1 MLLGA
6 IPFVP
11 TSYFAYAKQNK
22 LSIADD
28 NSRKH
33 AIAYDGPSAF
43 AINEKRNGMV
53 AGRDLLSKFAELFA
67 VKSGQATCNDF
78 QAATRG
84 QFATR
89 AEAGRAWAAY
99 KEANEIVTGTT
110 RSMAARSKYLRSLA
124 DNPNTASWMKPWLR
138 EGRVPPGYEVDH
150 IIPLSIGGPD
160 TPANMRLQGVDIHT
174 IHHSK
179 GRYRP
184 WE

>member
-78 QAATRG
+78 QAASAMAFGRPAAAAQGLYLPGG
-84 QFATR
+84 QCQKF
-89 AEAGRAWAAY
+89 
-99 KEANEIVTGTT
+99 ILD
-110 RSMAARSKYLRSLA
+110 LRNDLIA
-124 DNPNTASWMKPWLR
+124 P
-138 EGRVPPGYEVDH
+138 
-150 IIPLSIGGPD
+150 
-160 TPANMRLQGVDIHT
+160 
-174 IHHSK
+174 
-179 GRYRP
+179 
-184 WE
+184 

>member
-1 MLLGA
+1 MNFWWRLRWLLGLWMLLGA

-78 QAATRG
+78 QAATRWHLGG
-84 QFATR
+84 QQR
-89 AEAGRAWAAY
+89 RR
-99 KEANEIVTGTT
+99 KDLISQVANAKNSFWICVT
-110 RSMAARSKYLRSLA
+110 
-124 DNPNTASWMKPWLR
+124 
-138 EGRVPPGYEVDH
+138 
-150 IIPLSIGGPD
+150 I
-160 TPANMRLQGVDIHT
+160 
-174 IHHSK
+174 
-179 GRYRP
+179 
-184 WE
+184 